1 MVLVVLDI
9 VAEAAEILQFSHAL
23 VLGFHTVGRLVAE
36 FEVAH
41 LYNLLGGI
49 WRLDIQE
56 HHHTTVMY
64 FLEIRNR
71 HQVLVEA
78 MALVVVLL
86 VFASKELAQVQH
98 VHQKNLAEDHIDNH
112 TEVDHACQMAPN
124 LSFDPYD
131 PFHVLVLASYPS
143 PALGA
148 LDVRVRG
155 QYLALAPFP
164 VHAHDSRDL
173 SHVLAYILDLEYLF
187 HAPFAR
193 VLVPGLS

>member
-9 VAEAAEILQFSHAL
+9 VAEAAEILQFSHVL
-23 VLGFHTVGRLVAE
+23 VLGFHTVDRLVAE

-41 LYNLLGGI
+41 LCSLLEDI
-49 WRLDIQE
+49 LRLDIRE
-56 HHHTTVMY
+56 YHHKAVMY
-64 FLEIRNR
+64 FLEIHNR

-86 VFASKELAQVQH
+86 AFASKELAQVQH
-98 VHQKNLAEDHIDNH
+98 VHQKNLVEDHIDEH
-112 TEVDHACQMAPN
+112 IEVDHACQMARNP
-124 LSFDPYD
+124 SFDPYD
-131 PFHVLVLASYPS
+131 PFHVPVLASYPS

-164 VHAHDSRDL
+164 VRAHDSRDL
-173 SHVLAYILDLEYLF
+173 SHVLAYTPDPEYLF